1 MQTLGT
7 VSGKGVPARVFLTAQ
22 CGKETY
28 SGSSNTLDERLNLQ
42 QAGQKS
48 TETVIYE
55 DQQIKKKKLNETCH
69 CIMFNFYYTEYFISI
84 ANSIQAIPHF

>member
-7 VSGKGVPARVFLTAQ
+7 VSGRGVPARVFLTAQ
-22 CGKETY
+22 CVKETY

-48 TETVIYE
+48 TEIYE
-55 DQQIKKKKLNETCH
+55 DQKIKKKKAEWNLLLH
-69 CIMFNFYYTEYFISI
+69 
-84 ANSIQAIPHF
+84 